1 VIRGYFRTLALQ
13 RGALVRSFLSG
24 FALGAALLCAGTGAA
39 HASSTGGLIIAGKP
53 PSSVVAGSSYTFT
66 PTVPGLHTGR
76 TLTFAIANKP
86 SWASFNRSTGK
97 LAGIPTSAQTGSY
110 RGILISVSDGIG
122 WTGLA
127 PFNVSVTGAPA
138 TRHAT
143 VSWISPTKHS
153 DGSPLTD
160 FAGVRIY
167 YGPSASNLSQL
178 AQVAGKAV
186 TSYTVNSIKAGTWYF
201 GVTAYTSTGVESA
214 LSVIVSKT
222 IQ

>member
-1 VIRGYFRTLALQ
+1 VIRAYFCTRALQ
-13 RGALVRSFLSG
+13 RGALVRTFLSG
-24 FALGAALLCAGTGAA
+24 FALCAALLCAGTGAA
-39 HASSTGGLIIAGKP
+39 QASTSGLTIAGKL

-66 PTVPGLHTGR
+66 PTVTDSRTGR

-97 LAGIPTSAQTGSY
+97 LSGTPNSAQTGSY
-110 RGILISVSDGIG
+110 RGIVISVSDGQG
-122 WTGLA
+122 SSALA
-127 PFNVSVTGAPA
+127 PFNISVTGAST

-143 VSWISPTKHS
+143 VSWIIPTKNS
-153 DGSPLTD
+153 DGSSLTD

-178 AQVAGKAV
+178 AQVAGKAG

-201 GVTAYTSTGVESA
+201 GVTAYTSTGGESA
-214 LSVIVSKT
+214 LSRIVSKT